1 MRARA
6 CFRPALLS
14 IALLLLTLIPAG
26 AQLPRTP
33 LPQAT
38 LDLLANEISGQMAQN
53 NQIKLAGAPWQR
65 DPKEFTSTLY
75 EAQTMY
81 DLVRSYGI
89 ETVRLERHASP
100 RTFDYPHEGESW
112 MVEPEKRLVARLGAD
127 AALVGGGSRTADSTG
142 PLVYVGPLSEE
153 QAKRAVAATPDRYRG
168 AWALMWSHPRDAVA
182 RVLDGAGVVG
192 VIAFSSRDRY
202 LDPNQVVY
210 SSGPYAPLTN
220 LKLAMNVSWRQWSEL
235 FEDLELGRKVV
246 IRGRAR
252 VETYK
257 DKFETVFA
265 WIPGTEPDAKGVVF
279 TAHLFEGYTKRGAN
293 DNMSGP
299 PVQLEIL
306 RALSRLVASGDLPRP
321 RRTIYFIW
329 PNEISGTYEF
339 IKQNPGFIDKL
350 SVNLNMD
357 MVGEALRKNNAV
369 FTLSECPNH
378 LPCYADGLSKALFDY
393 VWRTNDIVYL
403 PDSPRGRPG
412 GQYFPKP
419 MMEKNGSTDAFR
431 YYIHRATGGSDH
443 ICFNNPSVAVPG
455 VEYFVWP
462 DQWYHADTDSP
473 DKGDPTQMKRV
484 AFIGAAAAW
493 AAANCTD
500 EVLAGLVD
508 SVSAFGYWRVG
519 ERELPQAMR
528 LVEAADAATLARAT
542 AKALE
547 VIDLAVDRETGAIR
561 SVEDVY
567 SGSAAA
573 KTLVANRAQQWELYR
588 AGLRSQVVGYAK
600 LRASELGVK
609 EQLEPKADPAVK
621 KYEAIV
627 PAIHPSVRGKEFALN
642 ARPGYQQYL
651 KEHPDALKS
660 LGLTPAT
667 AAAILN
673 YVNGKRSVA
682 LIRKYVAADTGEDVT
697 HDGVLGYLEIL
708 RKVEWVTY

>member
-1 MRARA
+1 
-6 CFRPALLS
+6 L
-14 IALLLLTLIPAG
+14 
-26 AQLPRTP
+26 RTP
-33 LPQAT
+33 LAQAT

-53 NQIKLAGAPWQR
+53 NQVKLAGAPWLR
-65 DPKEFTSTLY
+65 DPREFTSTLY

-100 RTFDYPHEGESW
+100 RTFDYPHEGELW
-112 MVEPEKRLVARLGAD
+112 TVEPEKRLVARLGAD
-127 AALVGGGSRTADSTG
+127 AALVGGGSRTSDATG
-142 PLVYVGPLSEE
+142 PLVYVGPVDEE
-153 QAKRAVAATPDRYRG
+153 QAKQLVAAAPDRYRG
-168 AWALMWSHPRDAVA
+168 AWALMWSHPREPVA

-210 SSGPYAPLTN
+210 SSGPYGQLAT

-299 PVQLEIL
+299 AVQLEIL
-306 RALSRLVASGDLPRP
+306 RALSRLIASGELPKP
-321 RRTIYFIW
+321 RRPIYFIW

-339 IKQNPGFIDKL
+339 IKQNPGFIDTL

-378 LPCYADGLSKALFDY
+378 LPCYADGLSKAILDY

-412 GQYFPKP
+412 GQYFPNP
-419 MMEKNGSTDAFR
+419 MVEKNGSTDAFR
-431 YYIHRATGGSDH
+431 YFIHRATGGSDH

-462 DQWYHADTDSP
+462 DQWYHADTDTP
-473 DKGDPTQMKRV
+473 DKGDATQMKRI

-528 LVEAADAATLARAT
+528 LVEMADGRTLARAA
-542 AKALE
+542 AKALD
-547 VIDLAVDRETGAIR
+547 VIDLAVDRESGAIK

-567 SGSAAA
+567 TGSPAA
-573 KTLVANRAQQWELYR
+573 KTLVANRRQQWELYR
-588 AGLRSQVVGYAK
+588 AGLRGQVLGYAK
-600 LRASELGVK
+600 VRAAQLGVTDP
-609 EQLEPKADPAVK
+609 LEPKPDPAAK

-627 PAIHPSVRGKEFALN
+627 PAIDPSVRGREFQVN
-642 ARPGYQQYL
+642 ARPAYQQYM

-660 LGLTPAT
+660 LGLTPAS
-667 AAAILN
+667 ANAVLN
-673 YVNGKRSVA
+673 YVNGQRSVA
-682 LIRKYVAADTGEDVT
+682 LIRTYVAAETGEDVT
-697 HDGVLGYLEIL
+697 NEAVVGYLEIL
-708 RKVEWVTY
+708 KKVEWVSH